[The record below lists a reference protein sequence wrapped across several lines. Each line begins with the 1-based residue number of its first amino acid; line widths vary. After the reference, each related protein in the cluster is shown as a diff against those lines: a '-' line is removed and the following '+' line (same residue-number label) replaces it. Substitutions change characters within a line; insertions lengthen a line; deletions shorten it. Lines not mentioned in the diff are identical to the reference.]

1 MRRHFS
7 ISGRLGAALALFA
20 GVLAIAGP
28 ADAAEKP
35 YGLEVGVASQ
45 YVGKGLD
52 KSDGRAAL
60 SGTFRVQGGPFYASA
75 FASSAHV
82 KQGGDS
88 EVILTVGAKQD

>member
-52 KSDGRAAL
+52 KI
-60 SGTFRVQGGPFYASA
+60 RVLMIEGFVPPR
-75 FASSAHV
+75 
-82 KQGGDS
+82 
-88 EVILTVGAKQD
+88 E